1 MLDLLVNS
9 PLVSLEDTWTYLT
22 FASETSVAAFI
33 FHGIWTAL
41 VFGGWISWD
50 TVKDKV
56 SGFLQNLKD
65 STYGYVDYTSYTN
78 DLPAV
83 KTYLQYA
90 LYVTGALTLQDFV
103 NYLLAKFAPDV
114 AENLFFQI
122 YQFGTTL
129 VDLVLLGGA

>member
-33 FHGIWTAL
+33 FHAIWTAL

-65 STYGYVDYTSYTN
+65 ST
-78 DLPAV
+78 
-83 KTYLQYA
+83 
-90 LYVTGALTLQDFV
+90 
-103 NYLLAKFAPDV
+103 
-114 AENLFFQI
+114 
-122 YQFGTTL
+122 
-129 VDLVLLGGA
+129 